1 MCGLFQHSSTVIPTG
16 LQSYFDYFENG
27 LSSLSNSLKKG
38 KPLWIQPLKKTRQFE
53 TPSYPKK
60 WFTLSQFSEST
71 NKMMPSCSP
80 IVQTLHLSLSSSTH
94 ALFQSIPSLFPL
106 QAPWLHDIIFRALTE
121 NSPGGTLCISAQV
134 SFKTNLQTI
143 HKNKCVAV
151 SESVW
156 VGSCSLTEGEGKW
169 LKVDASRAHL
179 YSWKQ
184 EDFADVFF

>member
-1 MCGLFQHSSTVIPTG
+1 
-16 LQSYFDYFENG
+16 
-27 LSSLSNSLKKG
+27 
-38 KPLWIQPLKKTRQFE
+38 
-53 TPSYPKK
+53 
-60 WFTLSQFSEST
+60 
-71 NKMMPSCSP
+71 MPSCSP

-134 SFKTNLQTI
+134 SFKANLQTI
-143 HKNKCVAV
+143 HKNKCFAV

-156 VGSCSLTEGEGKW
+156 AGSCSLTEGEGKW

-184 EDFADVFF
+184 EDFADVFFKEWNKSVEISFYRVVVWLWMHTSSWALISM